1 MVEIFAR
8 VATTG
13 VVQQGNVKV
22 EFTKEALDSFP
33 EQISGDQAVPFTIE
47 HDPYC
52 LPLGKIE
59 EAWVEPFGNEH
70 AVIARIR
77 IEDTFTLLKHRA
89 SDADLVLLD
98 FANNPKPFVARSYK
112 GIADGGA
119 ILSVDLANFANP
131 RDYDAFKSDIA
142 TIDGK
147 ISCDRGIVRHS
158 LGPEPLFQFVLSNP
172 DITAAMAV
180 GVWVVARIEKFV
192 RYTVDQT
199 LRKVA
204 DDISNALSMK
214 LKNILKAYIN
224 RRNQDKRDVT
234 TKIVIPSNPE
244 LILLVT
250 TKHNE
255 EFPNIELS
263 ELTEEME
270 KYGDILQEA
279 DTVVLARVGSNSWE
293 FQYMTTRTGKVI
305 GTIDCHNRTLEKLQN
320 MNQNSDT
327 KTDTGPPED

>member
-13 VVQQGNVKV
+13 VIQQGNVKV

-33 EQISGDQAVPFTIE
+33 EQITGDQAVPFTID

-59 EAWVEPFGNEH
+59 KAWVEPFGDEY

-77 IEDTFTLLKHRA
+77 IEDTFTLLKHRT
-89 SDADLVLLD
+89 SGTDLVRLD
-98 FANNPKPFVARSYK
+98 FANNPKPFVVRSYEV
-112 GIADGGA
+112 IADGGE

-147 ISCDRGIVRHS
+147 ISCDKGIVRHS
-158 LGPEPLFQFVLSNP
+158 LGPEPLFQIVLSYP

-204 DDISNALSMK
+204 DDISDALSMK
-214 LKNILKAYIN
+214 LKKILNAYIK

-234 TKIVIPSNPE
+234 TQIVIQGSPE

-250 TKHNE
+250 TKPDE
-255 EFPNIELS
+255 EFPSITLGELS
-263 ELTEEME
+263 EEME

-279 DTVVLARVGSNSWE
+279 DSVVFARIGSSGWKL
-293 FQYMTTRTGKVI
+293 QYMTTRTGKVI
-305 GTIDCHNRTLEKLQN
+305 GTLDCHNRTLEKLQN
-320 MNQNSDT
+320 MKRNSDT
-327 KTDTGPPED
+327 KSDNGLPED